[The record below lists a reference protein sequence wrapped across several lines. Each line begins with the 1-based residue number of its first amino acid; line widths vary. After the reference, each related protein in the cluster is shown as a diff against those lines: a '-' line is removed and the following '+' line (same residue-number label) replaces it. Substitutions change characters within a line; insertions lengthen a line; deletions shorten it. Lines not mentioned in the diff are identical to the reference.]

1 MSLSTTCGDVNNF
14 GQPGCIGILERPEKL
29 CFVKTTA
36 DDGTENAILLADIVN
51 NTFVTDLI
59 NQTDKSKA
67 WFPSGVINKV
77 NDTRGDN
84 NTFEID
90 GFEINVSD
98 GVRVM
103 AFTVIDG
110 ASPQTAEAYNALGN
124 KDVSFWSWSVT
135 GQIGGNDRV
144 ADKLL
149 PFRIKKKTMQ
159 AIYQPPNKENETPAM
174 VLVQFAISQL
184 EDDNNIAFM
193 DAGTGDNDVQVDIT
207 SFTGLIDVTMVE
219 DAAIPAT
226 VSTFTL
232 DLSYIYGAVFG
243 KQPFKGGDTPD
254 FTVAE
259 ISPTPAPAPLDSVT
273 EVSDGK
279 YAFLLTAPQISGDVL
294 RVTFAKTAYDPA
306 GTVDITIP

>member
-1 MSLSTTCGDVNNF
+1 MSLSTTCGNVNNF
-14 GQPGCIGILERPEKL
+14 GQPTCIGILERPEKL

-36 DDGTENAILLADIVN
+36 DDGTANSILSTDTIDDTYVS
-51 NTFVTDLI
+51 DLI

-67 WFPSGVINKV
+67 WYPSGVLNKV

-124 KDVSFWSWSVT
+124 KDISFYTWSVS
-135 GQIGGNDRV
+135 GQIGGNDRT
-144 ADKLL
+144 ADTLL

-174 VLVQFAISQL
+174 VLVQFAISDL
-184 EDDNNIAFM
+184 EDDNNIAFI
-193 DAGTGDNDVQVDIT
+193 DFGTGATDVQVDIT
-207 SFTGLIDVTMVE
+207 SYTGLIDVTMG
-219 DAAIPAT
+219 AASSITTSSFTSEIVYDYGPAF
-226 VSTFTL
+226 S
-232 DLSYIYGAVFG
+232 
-243 KQPFKGGDTPD
+243 KQKFKGGDLAD
-254 FTVAE
+254 FTLAE
-259 ISPTPAPAPLDSVT
+259 ITPTPGASPLTSVT
-273 EVSDGK
+273 ESADGV
-279 YAFLLTAPQISGDVL
+279 YDFVITTPETTGDLLRL
-294 RVTFAKTAYDPA
+294 TFSKTAYDPA
-306 GTVDITIP
+306 GTIDVLIP